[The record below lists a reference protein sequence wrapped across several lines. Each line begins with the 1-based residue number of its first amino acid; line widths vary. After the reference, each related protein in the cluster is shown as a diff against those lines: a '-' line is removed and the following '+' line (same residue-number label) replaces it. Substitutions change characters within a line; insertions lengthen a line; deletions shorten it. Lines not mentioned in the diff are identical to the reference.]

1 MTHETMTQHVEYVV
15 AGLGALGSATCME
28 LARRGHQVV
37 GLERFE
43 LGHSRGASHDT
54 SRILRHSYHT
64 PAYVRLTQEA
74 YADWARLER
83 DSGQSLVSV
92 VGGLD
97 LFPRDAAISPV
108 DYIDAL
114 EEVGIAYDL
123 LDAGTIAR
131 RWPQFRLPEDILA
144 LHQAD
149 AAIVP
154 AGRGTLIMQEQARRR
169 GADLRELSP
178 VLAVRDL
185 GPRGIEVE
193 TPHGRLHCDALV
205 VCADAWVNDVLA
217 GLGHEIPL
225 EVTLEQVTY
234 FEPPEPALFAPGRLP
249 LWIWMDDPS
258 FYGFPSFGEPTI
270 KAAQD
275 CGGPVVDP
283 ERRTD
288 EFDPRMEALLA
299 QHLQTIL
306 PGSGRPVR
314 SLRCQ
319 YTLTPDRDFVIST
332 VPGHESVVVGMGAAH
347 GFKFAPTFGRLL
359 ADLAAEGRPTTDL
372 AAFRLDRPALTD
384 PGYQTHWLV

>member
-1 MTHETMTQHVEYVV
+1 VPVVVEHAEYVV
-15 AGLGALGSATCME
+15 VGLGALGSATGHE

-43 LGHSRGASHDT
+43 LGHRRGASHDT

-64 PAYVRLTQEA
+64 PSYVRLTLQA
-74 YADWARLER
+74 YDDWARLER
-83 DSGQSLVSV
+83 DAAEDLVTF

-97 LFPRDAAISPV
+97 LFPPQAAISPV
-108 DYIDAL
+108 EYTESLD
-114 EEVGIAYDL
+114 EVGVDYEVL
-123 LDAGTIAR
+123 PR
-131 RWPQFRLPEDILA
+131 HEVQQRWPQFRLPEGTLA

-154 AGRGTLIMQEQARRR
+154 ASRGTRVMQEQARKH
-169 GADLRELSP
+169 GADLRANSP
-178 VLAVRDL
+178 VLGLRD
-185 GPRGIEVE
+185 RGDRLELE
-193 TPHGRLHCDALV
+193 TSHGTLRCERLV
-205 VCADAWVNDVLA
+205 VCADAWTNDVLR
-217 GLGHEIPL
+217 GLGAEVPL

-234 FEPPEPALFAPGRLP
+234 FAPGQPGDYRPGRMP

-258 FYGFPSFGEPTI
+258 FYGFPCYGEPTV

-275 CGGPVVDP
+275 CGGPATDPDRRTTDPDP
-283 ERRTD
+283 EMQR
-288 EFDPRMEALLA
+288 LLA
-299 QHLQTIL
+299 EHMARVL

-332 VPGHESVVVGMGAAH
+332 VPGHERVVVGMGAAH

-359 ADLAAEGRPTTDL
+359 ADLAVDGGTSTDL
-372 AAFRLDRPALTD
+372 SPYRLDRPALTD
-384 PGYQTHWLV
+384 PDYVAHWLV